1 MCVFTSIFYYL
12 QEARSYAEEN
22 GLLFLETSAK
32 TGSNV
37 NEIFLLLGESNSKN
51 DFLVY
56 LIFTARRSYASAV
69 LGVVILSV
77 HPSVCPSVTRMLC
90 D

>member
-1 MCVFTSIFYYL
+1 VGFTCVFTSILYYL

-51 DFLVY
+51 DFFSLFNFTKCVY
-56 LIFTARRSYASAV
+56 VSLNVNIV
-69 LGVVILSV
+69 G
-77 HPSVCPSVTRMLC
+77 
-90 D
+90 